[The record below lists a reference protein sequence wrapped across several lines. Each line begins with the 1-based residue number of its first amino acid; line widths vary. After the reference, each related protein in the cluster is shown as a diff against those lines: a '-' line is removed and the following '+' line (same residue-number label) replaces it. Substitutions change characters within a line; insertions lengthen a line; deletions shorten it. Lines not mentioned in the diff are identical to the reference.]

1 MERKAIT
8 NGNGK
13 WFAQQEYDMEIYQK
27 NYINLSM
34 ILRYEKQDR
43 Q

>member
-13 WFAQQEYDMEIYQK
+13 WFAQQEYDMKIVPKELHQLINDFEI
-27 NYINLSM
+27 
-34 ILRYEKQDR
+34 
-43 Q
+43 